1 MLVDLQKKKMKD
13 KKTINKFIDTIQN
26 DRHAYNVFKD
36 EAEKSGMMWYSP
48 LKNNQSNF
56 QHQYFN

>member
-1 MLVDLQKKKMKD
+1 MKD